1 MHQLYTPSFPTKPKK
16 KLQSLLA
23 GVNKLHE
30 IHLSDCFLHLSQ
42 SYMREINEL
51 GPKVT
56 YETNHNL
63 ALALKIVPSLAF
75 EKKIGNFYDMIV
87 QEI

>member
-1 MHQLYTPSFPTKPKK
+1 
-16 KLQSLLA
+16 
-23 GVNKLHE
+23 
-30 IHLSDCFLHLSQ
+30 
-42 SYMREINEL
+42 MRKINEL

-63 ALALKIVPSLAF
+63 ALALKIVPSLGF
-75 EKKIGNFYDMIV
+75 EKKIGNFYDMVV